1 MIPEGPSHPHTVAP
15 HLRFSCPWSKGGS
28 PGLQGWRHRLWAGAK
43 LKFLL
48 CGWGLGQYSLDFIHL
63 GVFLSL
69 LPGPLTLIFTLSLMS
84 GPFTYSDPAAG
95 DVESEDLAQASS
107 VVVIRAC

>member
-1 MIPEGPSHPHTVAP
+1 MVPKGPSHPHTVAP
-15 HLRFSCPWSKGGS
+15 HLRLSCPWSKGGS

-48 CGWGLGQYSLDFIHL
+48 CVWGPEQYSLDFIHL
-63 GVFLSL
+63 GLFLSL
-69 LPGPLTLIFTLSLMS
+69 LPGLLTLIFTLSVMS

-95 DVESEDLAQASS
+95 DLGQASS
-107 VVVIRAC
+107 VVVMRAC

>member
-1 MIPEGPSHPHTVAP
+1 MCAFLSLCLRLQSMVPEGPSHPHTVAP
-15 HLRFSCPWSKGGS
+15 HLRLSCPWSKGGS

-48 CGWGLGQYSLDFIHL
+48 CVWGLGQYSLDLIHL

-69 LPGPLTLIFTLSLMS
+69 LSGPLTLIFTLSLMS

-95 DVESEDLAQASS
+95 DL
-107 VVVIRAC
+107 